1 MINRESRRLRVL
13 QVGMTRNL
21 GGIETY
27 LIEQFR
33 HLDKSKIDYD
43 FVNITGEYSICYEDE
58 ILASGSNEFLR
69 LFLEHKNPLAPLLA
83 VV

>member
-1 MINRESRRLRVL
+1 MTNRESRGLRVL

-43 FVNITGEYSICYEDE
+43 FVNITGEY
-58 ILASGSNEFLR
+58 LVARFLR
-69 LFLEHKNPLAPLLA
+69 LFLDIKIHCSIIGNGLLYYYNIK
-83 VV
+83 VFMM

>member
-1 MINRESRRLRVL
+1 MTVKQKVIKVL

-33 HLDKSKIDYD
+33 HLDTSRIMYD
-43 FVNITGEYSICYEDE
+43 FVNITGNTIFALKKKSKRKGIVFFSC
-58 ILASGSNEFLR
+58 I
-69 LFLEHKNPLAPLLA
+69 AP
-83 VV
+83 

>member
-1 MINRESRRLRVL
+1 MINRESRGLRVL

-43 FVNITGEYSICYEDE
+43 FVNITGGV
-58 ILASGSNEFLR
+58 L
-69 LFLEHKNPLAPLLA
+69 HLL
-83 VV
+83 